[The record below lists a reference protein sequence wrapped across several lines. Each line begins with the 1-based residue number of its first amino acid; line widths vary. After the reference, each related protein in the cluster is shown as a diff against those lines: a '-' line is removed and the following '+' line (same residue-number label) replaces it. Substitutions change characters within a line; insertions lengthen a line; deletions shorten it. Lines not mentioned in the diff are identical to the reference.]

1 MSPMDAV
8 YNALFD
14 QAKRYLGAFMVLF
27 VSMTAPG
34 YAAEEPTLKAQY
46 DAAFLEMYE
55 DVGNLDKTFRFAE
68 LAIAVGDLEGAVAAL
83 ERMLIIEPGLPQVRM
98 QLGTLYFQLAS
109 YAMAMTYLNAVV
121 SHDAVPDDVKQDAQ
135 ELITRIDQLT
145 SPHRFNGTVVAGVRY
160 QSNANGGPMTQD
172 IRLFGG
178 HAVLDEQY
186 THQSDWDVSLAGQFT
201 YVFDFETEPSATLET
216 GLSAYSSWQDTQS
229 QVDTTLFELQFGPR
243 FVFTPNPGTALDL
256 RPYALVNTMTLGGK
270 DSFEGV
276 GAGLDL
282 ALRTSMTSA
291 WTAGTRY
298 VDRDYS
304 QVEEAGLKGP
314 RTRLFAG
321 RTFGLS
327 DLTIGTTNL
336 SAFNEDTHEKS
347 SAYWEYGLQVLIQ
360 HNLAGLSPQPRLF
373 GRPLTFTP
381 APWTVS
387 LNIGF
392 YDKSYDEANPG
403 VDASVVRQDDTL
415 RSSAS
420 LVIPLT
426 AQLNLLSTAGYTDV
440 RSNLP
445 NYTNEN
451 WFASLSVLG
460 QF

>member
-1 MSPMDAV
+1 MPLVPQGAKLLRMSIMNTV
-8 YNALFD
+8 GNALID
-14 QAKRYLGAFMVLF
+14 QAKRYLGASLVLF
-27 VSMTAPG
+27 ISMMAPG

-68 LAIAVGDLEGAVAAL
+68 LAIAVGDLEGAAAAL
-83 ERMLIIEPGLPQVRM
+83 ERMLIIEPDLPQVRM

-109 YAMAMTYLNAVV
+109 YAMALTYLNAVV
-121 SHDAVPDDVKQDAQ
+121 SHDEVPDEVKQDAQ

-178 HAVLDEQY
+178 SAVLDEQY

-256 RPYALVNTMTLGGK
+256 RPYALVNDMTLGGK

-282 ALRTSMTSA
+282 AFRTSMTSA

-298 VDRDYS
+298 VERDYD
-304 QVEEAGLKGP
+304 QVEEVGLKVFIRANFDGLFVGNASRLTKRRVMGKSVFAPIEMAGLDHHH
-314 RTRLFAG
+314 LF
-321 RTFGLS
+321 
-327 DLTIGTTNL
+327 N
-336 SAFNEDTHEKS
+336 
-347 SAYWEYGLQVLIQ
+347 
-360 HNLAGLSPQPRLF
+360 F
-373 GRPLTFTP
+373 GREHRTGPFPL
-381 APWTVS
+381 
-387 LNIGF
+387 
-392 YDKSYDEANPG
+392 DHG
-403 VDASVVRQDDTL
+403 VKRHQHFGHQ
-415 RSSAS
+415 R
-420 LVIPLT
+420 
-426 AQLNLLSTAGYTDV
+426 
-440 RSNLP
+440 
-445 NYTNEN
+445 
-451 WFASLSVLG
+451 
-460 QF
+460 